1 MRLLRVSWDKGYI
14 RGVRS
19 HTIVGDPEKEGQE
32 GNAEASFPKNRRGW
46 KGESWPGNREAVLS
60 VCGGRTRRA
69 GISLCSV
76 VPFASVGMWLLFVT
90 RTGCLAEECG
100 MEQGTTSQA

>member
-46 KGESWPGNREAVLS
+46 KGESWPGNKGSSL
-60 VCGGRTRRA
+60 VCLCGQDKA
-69 GISLCSV
+69 SWDKSL
-76 VPFASVGMWLLFVT
+76 
-90 RTGCLAEECG
+90 
-100 MEQGTTSQA
+100 